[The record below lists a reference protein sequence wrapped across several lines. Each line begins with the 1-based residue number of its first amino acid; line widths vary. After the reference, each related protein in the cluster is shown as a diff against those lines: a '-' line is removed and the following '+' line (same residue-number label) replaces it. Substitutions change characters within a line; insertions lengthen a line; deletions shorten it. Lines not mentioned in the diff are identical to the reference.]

1 MCIKFDEIEFIALL
15 NLEVKQMNV
24 AFCNC
29 QPHKQPTMGCLS
41 VKVVMMVL
49 ILSDSVVS
57 NMICA
62 SFVVICYGL
71 DGCLVHLLSYEPFI
85 RTLRVKFEA
94 REDGE
99 NCCEVMM
106 SSIGRSKLVAV
117 AAGLLV

>member
-1 MCIKFDEIEFIALL
+1 
-15 NLEVKQMNV
+15 
-24 AFCNC
+24 
-29 QPHKQPTMGCLS
+29 
-41 VKVVMMVL
+41 MVL

-57 NMICA
+57 NMIC

-71 DGCLVHLLSYEPFI
+71 DGCLVHLLSYEPFMG
-85 RTLRVKFEA
+85 TLRVKSEA

>member
-1 MCIKFDEIEFIALL
+1 MCSEFDEIEFIALL

-29 QPHKQPTMGCLS
+29 QPHNQPTMGCSS
-41 VKVVMMVL
+41 VMVMTMVL
-49 ILSDSVVS
+49 IFSDSVVS

-62 SFVVICYGL
+62 SFVVICHGL
-71 DGCLVHLLSYEPFI
+71 DGCLVHLLSYEPFMG
-85 RTLRVKFEA
+85 TLLVKSEA
-94 REDGE
+94 REDDE